1 MYFKNLILS
10 QKLVNT
16 KSLNRENRLECIRQ
30 SIRIQF
36 DYRLGALVNTAFYR
50 ENV

>member
-10 QKLVNT
+10 QKPVNT
-16 KSLNRENRLECIRQ
+16 KSLNRLECIRQ

-36 DYRLGALVNTAFYR
+36 DYHLEALVNTAFCR
-50 ENV
+50 ENL